1 MNKRSTRYIV
11 LKSLI
16 FLGVYTALHFGGHVQ
31 HLPVFAVSESPWEH
45 LKIGFYAASLL
56 VLLEAIWLGIKREV
70 FSWGRFFSSRLTGV
84 LIIPVLLFLLFYLS
98 VALWGRITP
107 DWLQITYAVAI
118 TLASGLTAAYVENE
132 FLDFRWEH
140 KPFLLLLTVII
151 YFIALY
157 LFIQFTYHLPYYP
170 MFTEP

>member
-1 MNKRSTRYIV
+1 MNKRSARYIV

-70 FSWGRFFSSRLTGV
+70 LSWGRFFSSRLTGV

-98 VALWGRITP
+98 VALWGRITR
-107 DWLQITYAVAI
+107 
-118 TLASGLTAAYVENE
+118 LAADHLCSGDYFGIRLNGGYVENE

-140 KPFLLLLTVII
+140 KPFLLFLTVII